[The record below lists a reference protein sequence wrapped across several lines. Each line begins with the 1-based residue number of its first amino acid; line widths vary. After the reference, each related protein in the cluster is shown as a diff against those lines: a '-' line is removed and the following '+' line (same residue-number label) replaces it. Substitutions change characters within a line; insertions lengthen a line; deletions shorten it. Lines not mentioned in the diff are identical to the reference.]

1 MTAMESL
8 YRAPREPDEGR
19 HKGDI
24 RRGWWRYRRYIWAH
38 RVVVQGSIITAVAL
52 LAVSPM
58 QSIGVLFAMVSL
70 SLFTWLG
77 ARSVRCP
84 HCSALLLGGKRQKS
98 YTASLLGMFPTEC
111 TSCGVEIGSDVPAP
125 HDPAVSPFWQ

>member
-8 YRAPREPDEGR
+8 YRAPRELAESRD
-19 HKGDI
+19 KADI
-24 RRGWWRYRRYIWAH
+24 RRRWRRFRRYTFCH
-38 RVVVQGSIITAVAL
+38 RLVVQGSIVTAVAL

-58 QSIGVLFAMVSL
+58 QTIGVLFAMMSV

-77 ARSVRCP
+77 ARSVSCP

-98 YTASLLGMFPTEC
+98 YTASLLGLFPGEC
-111 TSCGVEIGSDVPAP
+111 TSCGVEIGSDAPAP
-125 HDPAVSPFWQ
+125 YDPAVSPFWQ